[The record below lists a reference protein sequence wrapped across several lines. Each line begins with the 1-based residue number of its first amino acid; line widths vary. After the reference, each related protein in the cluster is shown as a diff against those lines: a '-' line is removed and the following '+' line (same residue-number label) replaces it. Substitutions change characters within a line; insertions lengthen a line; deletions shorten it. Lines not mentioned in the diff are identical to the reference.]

1 MEKTIKSNSPAFE
14 GSSQVCKAPP
24 GPFLHGVNS
33 SFDLPGMV
41 RVELIE
47 KPFGSLF
54 QMQGLLGGRWG
65 SVDDP
70 PSGHGP
76 EMCVVGL
83 QFKSF
88 QLHSIQDTHLDVC
101 KGVICQLPGNNPGSL
116 LICEMPDHGN
126 NCSSEK
132 KE

>member
-54 QMQGLLGGRWG
+54 QMMEGRWQTPQGLLGGRWG

-101 KGVICQLPGNNPGSL
+101 KGVICQLSSDSPGSL
-116 LICEMPDHGN
+116 FISEVPDHG
-126 NCSSEK
+126 
-132 KE
+132 

>member
-14 GSSQVCKAPP
+14 GSSQVCQAPP

-54 QMQGLLGGRWG
+54 QMMEGRWQTP
-65 SVDDP
+65 VD
-70 PSGHGP
+70 
-76 EMCVVGL
+76 VGL
-83 QFKSF
+83 HLAMKPEVTGSEVGAVGGPRLSPDSPVRQDSGPKN
-88 QLHSIQDTHLDVC
+88 SIQKC
-101 KGVICQLPGNNPGSL
+101 
-116 LICEMPDHGN
+116 HGQV
-126 NCSSEK
+126 
-132 KE
+132 